1 MGGIDFNNDANLRN
15 SGFFDKS
22 QNAMVP
28 FEKMDGRQ
36 YVDYKKWVKDGTD
49 YDAVVGSVDP

>member
-1 MGGIDFNNDANLRN
+1 
-15 SGFFDKS
+15 
-22 QNAMVP
+22 MVP

-49 YDAVVGSVDP
+49 YDAVDGSVDP

>member
-1 MGGIDFNNDANLRN
+1 
-15 SGFFDKS
+15 
-22 QNAMVP
+22 MVP

-36 YVDYKKWVKDGTD
+36 YVDYKKWVKDGTE